1 MSGGSSTGAGRGRKA
16 PGTTAVPGAFVRME
30 AICCCSASRLR
41 IQRSGPQPG
50 RRSREGTDD
59 VFFCLRHKKPSE
71 QSGLCS
77 DVEGTVKIDIF
88 QGLTKAPRSGGPK
101 PKPSDS
107 GSGLEARSSRMSAR

>member
-50 RRSREGTDD
+50 RRSREGT
-59 VFFCLRHKKPSE
+59 
-71 QSGLCS
+71 
-77 DVEGTVKIDIF
+77 VKIDIF
-88 QGLTKAPRSGGPK
+88 QGLTKAPRSSGPK
-101 PKPSDS
+101 PEPSDS
-107 GSGLEARSSRMSAR
+107 GSGLEARSSKMSAR